1 VSEPQRIELS
11 LSFANALQICEIE
24 PPPQITSV
32 LTIIYDRFTITAK
45 GDVMYT
51 LPVDR
56 LVNMQV
62 SYVDASGNPAKV
74 DGDVLWSSSDD
85 DIAKLEI
92 DSGDSTI
99 CRVIPVGQVGQV
111 QVTATADADLGSGV
125 RQIITVCDI
134 AVVAGEAVTGTI
146 SPVGE
151 PAPIAPHPEPQR

>member
-1 VSEPQRIELS
+1 VSGAAHQRIEI
-11 LSFANALQICEIE
+11 SFTNPLQICEIG
-24 PPPQITSV
+24 PPPSILTV
-32 LTIIYDRFTITAK
+32 LTITYDRFTITAK

-74 DGDVLWSSSDD
+74 DGDVSWSSSDD